1 MKEIF
6 KEIEGYEGLYEISN
20 LERVKSLAKIWTTG
34 YKVHTKDDTFLKG
47 KDNGA
52 GRRFVILSKN
62 GQKNR
67 YYIDELV
74 KKYLGGRIRWFWQ

>member
-6 KEIEGYEGLYEISN
+6 KTIEDYEGLYEISN
-20 LERVKSLAKIWTTG
+20 LKRVKSLAKVWITG
-34 YKVHTKDDTFLKG
+34 YKVHERGDIFLKG

-52 GRRFVILSKN
+52 GRKFVLLSKY
-62 GQKNR
+62 GQKKR

-74 KKYLGGRIRWFWQ
+74 KKYF